1 MENTYPNRCEEVLAH
16 HGVLG
21 MKWGVRR
28 YQNPDG
34 SLTAAGKKRY
44 FGANGMPSEEGKRYI
59 AKSAKKYAKKSK
71 TLKEL
76 NKKRNAFETRRAE
89 LNYFANKHAS
99 QVTKIRPEDHMR
111 YLTSDNPEN
120 VKKAVQYL
128 DAGHKYMDDAWKSSN
143 MDEKYKD
150 IKNLQR
156 QFEKE
161 TRSFVENLL
170 GEQGNTKIDD
180 PMAIKVNLKTKE
192 VMQSTLADAETI
204 RISRMYAG
212 LWDVD

>member
-16 HGVLG
+16 HGVKG
-21 MKWGVRR
+21 MHWGVRR

-34 SLTAAGKKRY
+34 TLTDAGKKRY
-44 FGANGMPSEEGKRYI
+44 FGDDQLPTEKGKKYI

-76 NKKRNAFETRRAE
+76 NKKRNEFETRRGE

-99 QVTKIRPEDHMR
+99 QVAKIRPEDHMN
-111 YLTSDNPEN
+111 YLMSDNPDK

-128 DAGHKYMDDAWKSSN
+128 DAGHKYMDDAWKSSK
-143 MDEKYKD
+143 MDEKQKE

-156 QFEKE
+156 QFESE
-161 TRSFVENLL
+161 TRSFVNNIL
-170 GEQGNTKIDD
+170 GEYSDTKLSD
-180 PMAIKVNLKTKE
+180 PMAIAFDTKTKKI
-192 VMQSTLADAETI
+192 MQQTLADAETI

>member
-1 MENTYPNRCEEVLAH
+1 MEQTFNNLAEEVLMH

-28 YQNPDG
+28 YQNKDG

-44 FGANGMPSEEGKRYI
+44 FGEDKLPTEEGKKYI

-76 NKKRNAFETRRAE
+76 NKKRNEFETRRGE

-99 QVTKIRPEDHMR
+99 QITKIRPEDHMN
-111 YLTSDNPEN
+111 YLMSDNPDK

-128 DAGHKYMDDAWKSSN
+128 DAGHKYMDDAWKSSK
-143 MDEKYKD
+143 MDEKQKE

-156 QFEKE
+156 QFESE
-161 TRSFVENLL
+161 TRSFIKNTL
-170 GEQGNTKIDD
+170 GEYGDTKLSD
-180 PMAIKVNLKTKE
+180 PMAIAFDIKTKKI
-192 VMQSTLADAETI
+192 MQQTLADAETVK
-204 RISRMYAG
+204 ISRMYAG